1 MSDML
6 DKMTLRDY
14 FAAKELQTILAAGG
28 VIDPN
33 TFWENA
39 QLAYKQADE
48 MMEVRNGN

>member
-14 FAAKELQTILAAGG
+14 FAAKALQTILAANG

-48 MMEVRNGN
+48 MMEVRDGN

>member
-14 FAAKELQTILAAGG
+14 FAAKALQTILAAGG

-48 MMEVRNGN
+48 MMEVRDGN

>member
-14 FAAKELQTILAAGG
+14 FAAKALQTILATGYS
-28 VIDPN
+28 INPD
-33 TFWENA
+33 TFRENA

>member
-14 FAAKELQTILAAGG
+14 FAAKALQTILAAGG
-28 VIDPN
+28 VIDPD

-48 MMEVRNGN
+48 MMEVRDGN

>member
-6 DKMTLRDY
+6 DKMTLLDY
-14 FAAKELQTILAAGG
+14 FAAKALQTILAAGG